1 MFDIDDAE
9 ILDLPQ
15 AEFDR
20 LIEIAKQLKAARAQ
34 EDSDGSETIVEP
46 E

>member
-20 LIEIAKQLKAARAQ
+20 LIEIAKQLKAARTQ
-34 EDSDGSETIVEP
+34 EDANGATDRGESQ
-46 E
+46 